1 MNFIQDLQ
9 RKPETEKKKIL
20 IISLVVLMCL
30 VVGLWFWQIKRSDS
44 SWSRDIVGGLTP
56 FLNIK
61 DEIEVLYTDTAE
73 EVKSVKERLGDI

>member
-20 IISLVVLMCL
+20 IISLMVLMCL

-44 SWSRDIVGGLTP
+44 FRFRDIVGGFTP

-61 DEIEVLYTDTAE
+61 DEIEVLYTDTVE
-73 EVKSVKERLGDI
+73 EVKSVKEHLEGI